1 MNRFVEEFAKPFIG
15 GFTSV
20 LVQWVRPSTWASLII
35 SSLVNFIICAILFSF
50 SYPFLSIVWSANI
63 ICSILT
69 FIEDNY
75 YKNKTIFSI
84 ISLAISLICI
94 ISIIIH
100 LSL

>member
-1 MNRFVEEFAKPFIG
+1 MNRFVEEFAKPFIR

-20 LVQWVRPSTWASLII
+20 LVQWTRPSTWTSLIM
-35 SSLVNFIICAILFSF
+35 SSFANFIICAILFSF
-50 SYPFLSIVWSANI
+50 SYTFLSIIWSANI

-75 YKNKTIFSI
+75 YKDKTIFSI

>member
-1 MNRFVEEFAKPFIG
+1 MKDFFKGIIN
-15 GFTSV
+15 V
-20 LVQWVRPSTWASLII
+20 LVQWTRPSTWTSLIL
-35 SSLVNFIICAILFSF
+35 SSIFNFIICIILFSF
-50 SYPFLSIVWSANI
+50 SYSFLGVIWSTNI

-84 ISLAISLICI
+84 ISLAISLVCI

>member
-1 MNRFVEEFAKPFIG
+1 MNRFAEEFAKLFIR
-15 GFTSV
+15 GFITV
-20 LVQWVRPSTWASLII
+20 LTQWARPSTWTSLIL
-35 SSLVNFIICAILFSF
+35 SSLFNFIICIILFNF
-50 SYPFLSIVWSANI
+50 SYTFLSIIWSTNI

-75 YKNKTIFSI
+75 YKDKIIFSI